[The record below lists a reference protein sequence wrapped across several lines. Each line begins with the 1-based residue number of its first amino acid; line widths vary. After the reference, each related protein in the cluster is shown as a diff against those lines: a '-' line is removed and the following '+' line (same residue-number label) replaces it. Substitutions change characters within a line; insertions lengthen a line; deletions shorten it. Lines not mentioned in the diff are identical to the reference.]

1 MKIYRGAIFDMD
13 GTLVD
18 TLADLYD
25 SVNEMLAHY
34 NLPLRTLEEVRQFV
48 GNGARKL
55 MIRSLPADCD
65 FVDEALAY
73 YNDCYAR
80 NCTNKVKPYA
90 GIMEFLAALE
100 AKKIPLVGNGARK
113 LMIRSLPSD
122 CDFVDDALAYYNDCY
137 ARNCTNKVK
146 PYAGIMECLAALAA
160 KKIPLGICT
169 NKQHFAAI
177 EIAEKILAPIKFSYV
192 SGDEPGQPRKPDP
205 TRALEGAKK
214 FSVAPEDIAYFG
226 DTAVDMET
234 AKNAGF
240 LPIGVTWG
248 FRPRSELVNS
258 GAKIIVDHPQEILER
273 INFA

>member
-1 MKIYRGAIFDMD
+1 MKTYKAAIFDMD

-34 NLPLRTLEEVRQFV
+34 NLPLRTLDEVRQFV

-65 FVDEALAY
+65 FIDDALAY

-100 AKKIPLVGNGARK
+100 AKKIPL
-113 LMIRSLPSD
+113 
-122 CDFVDDALAYYNDCY
+122 
-137 ARNCTNKVK
+137 
-146 PYAGIMECLAALAA
+146 
-160 KKIPLGICT
+160 GICT

-177 EIAEKILAPIKFSYV
+177 EIAEKILAPIKFSYI
-192 SGDEPGQPRKPDP
+192 SGDEPSQPRKPDP

-214 FSVAPEDIAYFG
+214 FSVAPEDVAYFG

-240 LPIGVTWG
+240 LPVGVTWG

-258 GAKIIVDHPQEILER
+258 GAKIIVDNPQEILER
-273 INFA
+273 INFV